1 MCTQGVREDLAHTSR
16 PREGRFAARGVVP
29 EGRKRR
35 AAHHDSA
42 THLQVNILVDMTLF
56 VENIQCT
63 GMTIQ
68 VVQNLHLT
76 SKQNFRFSMRPMY

>member
-42 THLQVNILVDMTLF
+42 THLQVSILVYMNYMTLF
-56 VENIQCT
+56 VENIKCT
-63 GMTIQ
+63 FPVLPNSEI
-68 VVQNLHLT
+68 
-76 SKQNFRFSMRPMY
+76 